1 MRSKPS
7 KAGIVGAGHVGA
19 ELAYALV
26 LLRSCDQVILF
37 DRTLSKAQAQ
47 AWDIEDTI
55 PLLSEMDLL
64 PSDQYEELAD
74 CDVIAVTVGTPADK
88 GEDRLA
94 LLGRNVDIIRSVIE
108 ELDRVAPN
116 AIIIVVSN
124 PVDVLTRI
132 AIETSSRPEN
142 LILGSGTVLDT
153 ARLKYQLGKK
163 LNVSKQDIYVYVIGE
178 HGNSEFIAWSS
189 ASVGLVGLAEFLIL
203 GETTLENIKE
213 DYVEFTRQRGY
224 SISDRKGY
232 TSYGIATVIT
242 QLIKAILRDEKQI
255 FTVSV
260 KADAKYDIGNKVV
273 LGLPCIIGEQGIERK
288 LVLPRNREEQRALL
302 ASATK
307 LNEAYNSLLVRGE
320 QVSMTS
326 ES

>member
-1 MRSKPS
+1 MRSKLS
-7 KAGIVGAGHVGA
+7 KVGIVGAGNVGA
-19 ELAYALV
+19 ELVYALV
-26 LLRSCDQVILF
+26 LLRICERVVLF

-47 AWDIEDTI
+47 VWDIEDAI

-74 CDVIAVTVGTPADK
+74 SDVIVVTVGAAADK

-94 LLGRNVDIIRSVIE
+94 LLGRNADIMRSVMK

-116 AIIIVVSN
+116 AIVIVVSN

-153 ARLKYQLGKK
+153 ARLKYQLGKQ
-163 LNVSKQDIYVYVIGE
+163 LNVSKQDVYVYVIGE
-178 HGNSEFIAWSS
+178 HGDSEFIAWSS
-189 ASVGLVGLAEFLIL
+189 ASIGLVPLAEFFIV
-203 GETTLENIKE
+203 GETTLENIKQ

-224 SISDRKGY
+224 NISERKGY
-232 TSYGIATVIT
+232 TSYGVATVVT
-242 QLIKAILRDEKQI
+242 QLIEAILRDEKQI

-260 KADAKYDIGNKVV
+260 KADTKYDIGSDVV
-273 LGLPCIIGEQGIERK
+273 LGLPCIISQQGIERK
-288 LVLPRNREEQRALL
+288 LVLPRNPEEQRSLL
-302 ASATK
+302 ASASK
-307 LNEAYNSLLVRGE
+307 LNEAYNSLDE
-320 QVSMTS
+320 AK
-326 ES
+326 

>member
-1 MRSKPS
+1 MRSKLS
-7 KAGIVGAGHVGA
+7 KVGIVGAGNVGA

-26 LLRSCDQVILF
+26 LLRICERVMLF

-47 AWDIEDTI
+47 AWDIEDAI

-64 PSDQYEELAD
+64 PSDQYAELAD
-74 CDVIAVTVGTPADK
+74 SDVIVVTVGAAADK

-94 LLGRNVDIIRSVIE
+94 LLGRNADIMRSVIE
-108 ELDRVAPN
+108 ELDRVAPT

-153 ARLKYQLGKK
+153 ARLKYQLGKQ
-163 LNVSKQDIYVYVIGE
+163 LNVSKQDVYVYVIGE

-189 ASVGLVGLAEFLIL
+189 ASIGLVPLAEFFIV
-203 GETTLENIKE
+203 GETTLENIKQ

-224 SISDRKGY
+224 DISERKGY
-232 TSYGIATVIT
+232 TSYGVATVVT
-242 QLIKAILRDEKQI
+242 QLIAAILRDEKQI

-260 KADAKYDIGNKVV
+260 KADAKYDIGSDVV
-273 LGLPCIIGEQGIERK
+273 LGLPCIISQQGIERK
-288 LVLPRNREEQRALL
+288 LVLPRNPEEQRSLL
-302 ASATK
+302 ASASK
-307 LNEAYNSLLVRGE
+307 LTEAYNSLDK
-320 QVSMTS
+320 SK
-326 ES
+326 

>member
-7 KAGIVGAGHVGA
+7 KVGIVGAGHVGA
-19 ELAYALV
+19 EVAYALV
-26 LLRSCDQVILF
+26 LLRICNQVILF
-37 DRTLSKAQAQ
+37 DRTLSKAQAE
-47 AWDIEDTI
+47 AWDIEDAI

-74 CDVIAVTVGTPADK
+74 SDVIVITVGAAADK

-94 LLGRNVDIIRSVIE
+94 LLGRNADIIRSVIQ

-116 AIIIVVSN
+116 ALIIVVSN

-153 ARLKYQLGKK
+153 ARLKYQLGKQ

-189 ASVGLVGLAEFLIL
+189 ASIGLIPLAEFLIL
-203 GETTLENIKE
+203 GETTLENFKQ

-224 SISDRKGY
+224 SISERKGY
-232 TSYGIATVIT
+232 TSYGVATVVT
-242 QLIKAILRDEKQI
+242 QLIEAILRDEKQI

-260 KADAKYDIGNKVV
+260 KADAKYDIGSEVV
-273 LGLPCIIGEQGIERK
+273 LGLPCVIGQQGIERK
-288 LVLPRNREEQRALL
+288 LVLPRNIEEQRSLL

-307 LNEAYNSLLVRGE
+307 LNDAFNSLGE
-320 QVSMTS
+320 LNQDQ
-326 ES
+326 